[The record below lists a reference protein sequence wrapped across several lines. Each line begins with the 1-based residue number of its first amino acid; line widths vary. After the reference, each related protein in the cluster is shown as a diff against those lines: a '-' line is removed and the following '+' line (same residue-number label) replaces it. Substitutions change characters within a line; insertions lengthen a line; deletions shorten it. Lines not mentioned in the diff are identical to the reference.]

1 MSRRIAVSGA
11 SGFIGT
17 ALCSALETRGDTVLR
32 LVRRPVESSDE
43 VFWDWTE
50 NRLEAE
56 KLERLDGF
64 VHLAGSPI
72 ATRWNARSLREI
84 RGGRV
89 NGTELLAVR
98 LAALDRPPPVLV
110 SASAIGFYGDGRARQ
125 RDDASPRGEGWLANL
140 CEAWELATLPA
151 SSVGI
156 RVALPRIG
164 LVLNPAGGALRKM
177 LPAFRLGVG
186 GRLGD
191 GEQGMSWVGLTDL
204 VSILLFSL
212 DTPKATG
219 PFNATAPH
227 PVSNRE
233 FTRTLARALHR
244 WAFLPLPSFVVGSI
258 WGEMGH
264 RLMLDGDFIRPT
276 RLAEMGYR
284 FEYPTL
290 EAALR
295 KELSPV

>member
-11 SGFIGT
+11 SGLVGT
-17 ALCSALETRGDTVLR
+17 ALCSALAARGDTVLR

-43 VFWDWTE
+43 VFWDWTQD
-50 NRLEAE
+50 RLDVE
-56 KLERLDGF
+56 KLEGLDGF

-72 ATRWNARSLREI
+72 ATRWNARSLRGI
-84 RGGRV
+84 RESRMK
-89 NGTELLAVR
+89 GTGLLALR
-98 LAALDRPPPVLV
+98 LAALDRPPPALV
-110 SASAIGFYGDGRARQ
+110 SASAIGFYGDGRGRQ
-125 RDDASPRGEGWLANL
+125 RDDLSPRGEGWLADL

-151 SSVGI
+151 SKAGI

-164 LVLNPAGGALRKM
+164 LVLNPAGGALKKM
-177 LPAFRLGVG
+177 LPVFRLGVG

-212 DTPKATG
+212 DTPEATG

-233 FTRTLARALHR
+233 FTRTLAHALHR
-244 WAFLPLPSFVVGSI
+244 SPFLPMPSFVVGLI

-276 RLAEMGYR
+276 RLPEMGFR

-290 EAALR
+290 DAALR
-295 KELSPV
+295 KELGPV